1 MLCTGLILW
10 ASLLTGAWPAAP
22 IQDQVPATP
31 RVRLSFKGQ
40 RLLCSSF
47 TPSFLT
53 ALAFTAEDRI
63 EIRAQDKLCSHLGK
77 DGERAGSI
85 RKDWSPED
93 DGEETLLGSFSSDSH
108 RWGDTVV
115 SS

>member
-1 MLCTGLILW
+1 MLRTGLILW

-47 TPSFLT
+47 LT

-63 EIRAQDKLCSHLGK
+63 EIRAQGKLCSHLGK
-77 DGERAGSI
+77 DGESRIYSE
-85 RKDWSPED
+85 RWNPED
-93 DGEETLLGSFSSDSH
+93 DREETLLGSLSSDSH
-108 RWGDTVV
+108 RWGDAVV